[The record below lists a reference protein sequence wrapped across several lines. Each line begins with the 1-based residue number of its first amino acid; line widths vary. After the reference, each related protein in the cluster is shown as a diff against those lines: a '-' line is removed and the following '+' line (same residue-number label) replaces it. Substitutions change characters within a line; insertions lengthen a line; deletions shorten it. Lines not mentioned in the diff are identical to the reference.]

1 LRVPRAVGVRY
12 HHANMKWQDL
22 RPSGNVEDERGSG
35 GFSGRTIALGGGG
48 IGSAVLI
55 ILYMLFGGNPQQLVQ
70 QPQTGTQS
78 QQQFSVEDQQLADF
92 VRHVLGDTE
101 DVWHKLFVEMNR
113 EYREPKLVLFS
124 DRVQSGCGF
133 ASAASG
139 PFYCPEDQKVYIDL
153 SFYRE
158 LKTRFKSPGDFAQA
172 YVIAHEV
179 GHHVQ
184 KLLGISDRVHNLQA
198 RADERERNALSV
210 RLELQAD
217 FFAGVW
223 AHHAQTMMHVL
234 EPGDMEEAL
243 HAASA
248 IGDDNIQKQ
257 SQGYVVPDS
266 FTHGTGA
273 QRVKWFKKGF
283 DTGDPSQGDTF
294 SAREL

>member
-1 LRVPRAVGVRY
+1 
-12 HHANMKWQDL
+12 
-22 RPSGNVEDERGSG
+22 PSDNVEDDRGSGG

-48 IGSAVLI
+48 LGTLI
-55 ILYMLFGGNPQQLVQ
+55 IVILYALLGGNPQNLVQ
-70 QPQTGTQS
+70 QPGPQGSPAPQQLS
-78 QQQFSVEDQQLADF
+78 QQDQQLADF

-101 DVWHKLFVEMNR
+101 DVWHKLFVQMNR
-113 EYREPKLVLFS
+113 EYREPKLVLFT

-158 LKTRFKSPGDFAQA
+158 LRTRFGSPGDFAQA

-184 KLLGISDRVHNLQA
+184 KLLGISDQVHQQQLHA
-198 RADERERNALSV
+198 SERERNELSV

-223 AHHAQTMMHVL
+223 AHHTEAMHHVL
-234 EPGDMEEAL
+234 EQGDLEEAL

-248 IGDDNIQKQ
+248 IGD
-257 SQGYVVPDS
+257 
-266 FTHGTGA
+266 
-273 QRVKWFKKGF
+273 
-283 DTGDPSQGDTF
+283 
-294 SAREL
+294 